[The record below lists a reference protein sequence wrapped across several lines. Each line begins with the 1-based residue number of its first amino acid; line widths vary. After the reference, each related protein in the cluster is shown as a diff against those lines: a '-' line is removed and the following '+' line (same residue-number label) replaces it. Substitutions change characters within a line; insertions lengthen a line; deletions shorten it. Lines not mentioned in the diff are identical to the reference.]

1 MNLVINSQFRP
12 FTYDEMVKPLVQY
25 KEVYDQLEQDYS
37 NLAAQ
42 TEMWRDAAIKGNNPI
57 AYNMFNK
64 YATDLEAITEDFSK
78 GLNPSNRRALL
89 GMKRRYAS
97 EIEPISKAS
106 KRRDALVE
114 EQRKA
119 NLANPTMLWQRNASD
134 ISIDE
139 LIENPSADYGQQY
152 SGALLTQQVS
162 GAAANLAKEARDSK
176 EGKER
181 LRKILPYQYELIKQN
196 GFSSDAVMKAILNSP
211 DADTILTGIVERAID
226 SSGIRG
232 WGDEATLQRAYDYA
246 RQGLY
251 NAIGQTQSQVVTDQA
266 GLESFRLASK
276 AAYDRRAKE
285 EAAKEYMKMYN
296 ARPRKLFSRTEVA
309 EQNEK
314 TRGQLEGFKNKSYF
328 TDDGML
334 TTSAVKDLEEYMNL
348 NPDSKSP
355 YVQGRRDKLETFAKW
370 AQDQGLRF
378 IPTQSLGRDGSVATT
393 YKVDPRSIPNINSY
407 YQSTMNAISSGELAT
422 GIGNV
427 EVYETPI
434 RNKTDREFLAEVIET
449 RLGGE
454 EGTIYKAGKLNQD
467 GTIAQGE
474 GMKMK
479 DFLEKLEEKP
489 ILNLI
494 NNPTGNQ
501 VGVELVGGEKFL
513 LPMEVYDEISRG
525 FISKANAAAS
535 MAGSTEEMFTNL
547 NIASSYMGSL
557 LNTAAGTE
565 YKPNDAT
572 TSIPLRR

>member
-1 MNLVINSQFRP
+1 
-12 FTYDEMVKPLVQY
+12 
-25 KEVYDQLEQDYS
+25 
-37 NLAAQ
+37 
-42 TEMWRDAAIKGNNPI
+42 
-57 AYNMFNK
+57 
-64 YATDLEAITEDFSK
+64 
-78 GLNPSNRRALL
+78 
-89 GMKRRYAS
+89 
-97 EIEPISKAS
+97 
-106 KRRDALVE
+106 
-114 EQRKA
+114 
-119 NLANPTMLWQRNASD
+119 
-134 ISIDE
+134 
-139 LIENPSADYGQQY
+139 
-152 SGALLTQQVS
+152 
-162 GAAANLAKEARDSK
+162 
-176 EGKER
+176 
-181 LRKILPYQYELIKQN
+181 
-196 GFSSDAVMKAILNSP
+196 
-211 DADTILTGIVERAID
+211 
-226 SSGIRG
+226 
-232 WGDEATLQRAYDYA
+232 
-246 RQGLY
+246 
-251 NAIGQTQSQVVTDQA
+251 
-266 GLESFRLASK
+266 
-276 AAYDRRAKE
+276 
-285 EAAKEYMKMYN
+285 
-296 ARPRKLFSRTEVA
+296 
-309 EQNEK
+309 
-314 TRGQLEGFKNKSYF
+314 
-328 TDDGML
+328 ML

-355 YVQGRRDKLETFAKW
+355 YVRGRRDKLEAFAKW

-378 IPTQSLGRDGSVATT
+378 TPTQSLGRDGSVTTT
-393 YKVDPRSIPNINSY
+393 YKVDPRSISNVNNY

-454 EGTIYKAGKLNQD
+454 EGTIYKAGRLNQD

-572 TSIPLRR
+572 TRIPLRR